1 MQYTMMQLIRES
13 DGSFTCHVTR
23 RGDDRDAEPRIRSHR
38 KLTAESVCR
47 FFDLSGGYF
56 TAYSQSNRE
65 TK

>member
-1 MQYTMMQLIRES
+1 MQYTMMQLVREA

-23 RGDDRDAEPRIRSHR
+23 RGDDRDAAPRIRSHR
-38 KLTAESVCR
+38 RISADSVCR

-65 TK
+65 TE